1 MTEPETIPTQEEQA
15 QKEQARD
22 ATLRRIVV
30 ATPLIC
36 VFWPFFFLAVLAILQ
51 VPLYGRE
58 LPSLVDALLALLFL
72 GLYFAWPAAAIVGL
86 VSNIVLFERPN
97 TGTGMTVFMV
107 FTSIMHILTI
117 LIAFLLVIILPLGL
131 RPFK

>member
-30 ATPLIC
+30 ATPLFC
-36 VFWPFFFLAVLAILQ
+36 VFWPFFCLAVLAILQ
-51 VPLYGRE
+51 VPLYGRDLPPFVEGLGE
-58 LPSLVDALLALLFL
+58 LLLV

-86 VSNIVLFERPN
+86 VSNIALFGRPN

-117 LIAFLLVIILPLGL
+117 FIAFLLVILLPLGL